1 MDLQL
6 TGRRAIVT
14 GASRGIGL
22 AAARALAAEGADV
35 ALVARHQETLD
46 GAAAQLAAASG
57 RTIVGVAAD
66 TGEDASVTA
75 MVEAVVERLGGV
87 DVLVNCAARPNTGQL
102 GEDELEAEI
111 NVKVRGYLRCIRAVA
126 PHMATS
132 GWGSIVNVAG
142 VAARTTGSLTGT
154 IRNVAVAALTKNL
167 ADELGPQGINVNV
180 VHPALTITE
189 GTPPIV
195 TRVAE
200 AKGISLDEAMAGIAQ
215 GVSLGR
221 IMTADEVAAVIC
233 FLASPRAV
241 AVNGDPVVAGGGSR
255 GWIAY

>member
-1 MDLQL
+1 
-6 TGRRAIVT
+6 
-14 GASRGIGL
+14 
-22 AAARALAAEGADV
+22 
-35 ALVARHQETLD
+35 
-46 GAAAQLAAASG
+46 
-57 RTIVGVAAD
+57 
-66 TGEDASVTA
+66 
-75 MVEAVVERLGGV
+75 MVDAVVERLGGV

-102 GEDELEAEI
+102 GEDALELEI

-126 PHMATS
+126 PHMAAS

-142 VAARTTGSLTGT
+142 VAARRTGSVTGT

-189 GTPPIV
+189 GMPPVV
-195 TRVAE
+195 TKVAE
-200 AKGISLDEAMAGIAQ
+200 AKGISLEEAAAEVGKD
-215 GVSLGR
+215 VSLGR

-241 AVNGDPVVAGGGSR
+241 AVNGDPVVAGGGSK

>member
-1 MDLQL
+1 MPCSC
-6 TGRRAIVT
+6 RR
-14 GASRGIGL
+14 RF
-22 AAARALAAEGADV
+22 
-35 ALVARHQETLD
+35 
-46 GAAAQLAAASG
+46 
-57 RTIVGVAAD
+57 
-66 TGEDASVTA
+66 
-75 MVEAVVERLGGV
+75 
-87 DVLVNCAARPNTGQL
+87 
-102 GEDELEAEI
+102 
-111 NVKVRGYLRCIRAVA
+111 
-126 PHMATS
+126 
-132 GWGSIVNVAG
+132 
-142 VAARTTGSLTGT
+142 AARTTGSLTGT